1 MKEAKG
7 RILAWRPALFRL
19 ALFCVMISGI
29 GAINAAAEAGIDF
42 GIRFFDRRIYHA
54 ANGPIYIQITITNN
68 SPFTYRFKLADDRM
82 FSVDFEVRTVTNRLK
97 EPAEELVRRRSQSR
111 QVFFREIAIEPGE
124 SFSFVE
130 DLREYVRLE
139 EAGSFVVRA
148 FVYPELFRPE
158 FVTANVRT
166 DQRTA
171 VPWSAP
177 QQRALTGV
185 LASSRLNLN
194 IRPPLVTGPDGL
206 PLAMDV
212 ATGAILVRDRLP
224 PDEVV
229 EYMILAR
236 QRGQWERFFLYLD
249 LEEMVSRDPVRR
261 RTWVRESAEGRQR
274 MVEQFRQ
281 ELRSPTTVEAISLIP
296 TDFTIE
302 RTQHSGNEGTVTVLK
317 RFRGVHF
324 TDVKRYTYYL
334 QRRDNIWSIVD
345 FSVINLGA
353 E

>member
-1 MKEAKG
+1 MKKAEAK
-7 RILAWRPALFRL
+7 IFSWLPATFKL
-19 ALFCVMISGI
+19 ALFCVMISGV
-29 GAINAAAEAGIDF
+29 GAIHAAAEAGIDF
-42 GIRFFDRRIYHA
+42 NIRFFDRRIYHA
-54 ANGPIYIQITITNN
+54 ANGPIYIQITISNN

-97 EPAEELVRRRSQSR
+97 EPAEELIRRRTQSR

-130 DLREYVRLE
+130 NLREYVRLE

-148 FVYPELFRPE
+148 FVYPELFRPD
-158 FVTANVRT
+158 FVTTTVSSDRWFTPPNRN
-166 DQRTA
+166 
-171 VPWSAP
+171 
-177 QQRALTGV
+177 LTGV
-185 LASSRLNLN
+185 LASSRLHLN
-194 IRPPLVTGPDGL
+194 IRPPLVIGPDGL

-212 ATGAILVRDRLP
+212 ATGAILVRERLP

-229 EYMILAR
+229 EYMIRAR
-236 QRGQWERFFLYLD
+236 QRSQWERFFLYLD

-274 MVEQFRQ
+274 MVQQFRQ
-281 ELRSPTTVEAISLIP
+281 ELKSPTTIEAISLIP
-296 TDFTIE
+296 SDFTIE
-302 RTQHSGNEGTVTVLK
+302 RTEHRGNEGTVTVLK
-317 RFRGVHF
+317 RFQGIHF
-324 TDVKRYTYYL
+324 TEVKRYTYYL

-345 FSVINLGA
+345 FTVINLGA